1 MKPITLFLLCGAL
14 LAQTHGVAIPDPSA
28 NLPAQKIGPRD
39 LIVLQVY
46 DSPELSRTVRIGADG
61 MIVEV
66 HPCPEKAVS
75 DGYQSLTPAAFKS
88 LMAECRKVATAL
100 GKSM

>member
-28 NLPAQKIGPRD
+28 NLPAQTIGPRD

-61 MIVEV
+61 MIRLPMVKQKI
-66 HPCPEKAVS
+66 KAELPLPP
-75 DGYQSLTPAAFKS
+75 GFKDE
-88 LMAECRKVATAL
+88 LKARWARLEAERNAPTHQ
-100 GKSM
+100 